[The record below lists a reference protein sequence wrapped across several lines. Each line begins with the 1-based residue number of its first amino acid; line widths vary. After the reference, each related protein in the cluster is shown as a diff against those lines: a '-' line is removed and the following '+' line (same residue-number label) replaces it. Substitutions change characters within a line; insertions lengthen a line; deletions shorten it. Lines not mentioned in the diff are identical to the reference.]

1 MAGGNHS
8 HTFNHIRSLSYKGE
22 VDTISKSVNELD
34 LITQYISNVLTRLNH
49 ANELNNSHQP
59 YEALLAL
66 KPVIRILYA
75 TKTKDQAFKNTLNEY
90 TKKIDNIEQITK
102 TGSTKAREVFA
113 TKYEKNTQAQKLY
126 EEIEMRIWTT
136 LGEQGFFT
144 VDQSYGKG
152 INDEDF
158 KDAEEQ

>member
-1 MAGGNHS
+1 MDA
-8 HTFNHIRSLSYKGE
+8 
-22 VDTISKSVNELD
+22 ISKSVNELD

-75 TKTKDQAFKNTLNEY
+75 TKTKDQTFRNVLVEWIKR
-90 TKKIDNIEQITK
+90 IDNIEQITK
-102 TGSTKAREVFA
+102 NGSTKARVIFS
-113 TKYEKNTQAQKLY
+113 TRYEKNVQAGKLY
-126 EEIEMRIWTT
+126 EEIESRIWTT